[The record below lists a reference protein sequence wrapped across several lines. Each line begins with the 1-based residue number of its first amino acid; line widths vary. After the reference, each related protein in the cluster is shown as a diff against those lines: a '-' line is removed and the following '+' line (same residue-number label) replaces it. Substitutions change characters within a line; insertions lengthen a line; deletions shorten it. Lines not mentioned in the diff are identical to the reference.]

1 MKSKKLTSL
10 LTLLLAV
17 HASGS
22 MAQST
27 EDNVPTSL
35 PDGYHLVWN
44 DEFSINGRPDP
55 SNWSFEEGFVRNHE
69 WQWYQSDN
77 AIVHDGSLII
87 TAREERRPNP
97 TYKEGSKKWGEQRK
111 QIECTS
117 ACVISKEKREFLY
130 GRFLIRARIPAARG
144 S

>member
-1 MKSKKLTSL
+1 
-10 LTLLLAV
+10 
-17 HASGS
+17 

-97 TYKEGSKKWGEQRK
+97 TYKEGSKNGANNGNKLNALQPVSYQKRNVNFFMAVFSSVQGFRLPEVHGPRFGFLDRK
-111 QIECTS
+111 KNTD
-117 ACVISKEKREFLY
+117 
-130 GRFLIRARIPAARG
+130 GHTAAK
-144 S
+144 